1 MAMSRNEIKE
11 KLLDVMKLAM
21 PSIAE
26 KEDSITEDS
35 NLVTDVGLTSV
46 GILYIVIAIEE
57 FFGIRFNDVGF
68 GDFKTVGDVLNYIEG
83 KLE

>member
-1 MAMSRNEIKE
+1 MAMSRNEIKA
-11 KLLDVMKLAM
+11 KLLDVMKMAM
-21 PSIAE
+21 PGIAE
-26 KEDSITEDS
+26 IEGTITEDS
-35 NLVTDVGLTSV
+35 NLVTDVGMSSV
-46 GILYIVIAIEE
+46 GILYVVIAIEE

>member
-1 MAMSRNEIKE
+1 MAMSRNEIKA

-21 PSIAE
+21 PSIADN
-26 KEDSITEDS
+26 EDSITDDS

-46 GILYIVIAIEE
+46 GILYVVIAIEE